1 MPPEPAPAY
10 QMDFFERCFV
20 VLTVVGSLGVIA
32 VVIWMKVAL
41 SNDGASTGA
50 AALHAAIGID
60 QPPQPSEA
68 ALTSG
73 FPRLVQRHQIARP

>member
-1 MPPEPAPAY
+1 
-10 QMDFFERCFV
+10 MDFFERCFV

-60 QPPQPSEA
+60 RVSTTVRSRTHQRPS
-68 ALTSG
+68 
-73 FPRLVQRHQIARP
+73 